1 MAGYGTVRL
10 EAADHPVGTS
20 GQELH
25 AARRGL
31 IAETAAI
38 AFSIAGYGLV
48 FGLSARAVGL
58 TPLEAAAMSALVFA
72 GAAQFAALG
81 YLVGGLGL
89 AGIVLLTAAVNAR
102 NLVYAA
108 ALLPWLADRPRP
120 LRALMGHFVN
130 DAAFALTMAHFRRLG
145 RADMRGFW
153 WAALIGTYLPW
164 NLATIAGVL
173 AGGAIPDPSR
183 AGLDVVFPAAMAG
196 TAVTLAN
203 DRRAVAAMLGA
214 IPPAVAVSLVWNPG
228 VGVATGAI
236 VSALLAFAIRGGRP
250 VGQRPASGED
260 GAVPG
265 GAS

>member
-1 MAGYGTVRL
+1 MAGYGTLQL
-10 EAADHPVGTS
+10 EAADPPVGTY

-31 IAETAAI
+31 IADTAVIAI
-38 AFSIAGYGLV
+38 SIAGYGLV

-72 GAAQFAALG
+72 GASQFAALG

-108 ALLPWLADRPRP
+108 ALLPWFADRPRP
-120 LRALMGHFVN
+120 QRALMGHFVN

-214 IPPAVAVSLVWNPG
+214 APLAVAASMVWNPS
-228 VGVATGAI
+228 VGVLAGAI
-236 VSALLAFAIRGGRP
+236 ASALLAFAIGSRRSRGPRP
-250 VGQRPASGED
+250 PSGEA
-260 GAVPG
+260 GAAPG